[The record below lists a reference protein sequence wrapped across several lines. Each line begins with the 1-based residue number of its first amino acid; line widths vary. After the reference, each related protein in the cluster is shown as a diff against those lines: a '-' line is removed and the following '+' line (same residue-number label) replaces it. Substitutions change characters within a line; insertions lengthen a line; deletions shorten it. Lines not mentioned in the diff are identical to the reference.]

1 MVAMAAVGGGAG
13 SRCFFEA
20 WAEGFRFRLIL
31 LVLTVF
37 STDCVDDYVGAT
49 TALPTALDDVLL

>member
-20 WAEGFRFRLIL
+20 CAEGFLFRLML

-37 STDCVDDYVGAT
+37 STD
-49 TALPTALDDVLL
+49 